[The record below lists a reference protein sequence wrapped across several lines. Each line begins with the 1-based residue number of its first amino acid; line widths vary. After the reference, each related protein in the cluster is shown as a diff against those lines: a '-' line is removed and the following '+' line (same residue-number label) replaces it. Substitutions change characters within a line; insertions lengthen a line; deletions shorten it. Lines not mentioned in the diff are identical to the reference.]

1 MKSGVITKQALSTQA
16 KLVNIISSSLF
27 VLDFEDN
34 KTNVTVLSL
43 NSEGLKINLPE
54 NGGEGKTYVCPFCQ
68 RYPDKQTKW
77 CHEKFVLLQMKIGSI
92 IKPSDSCNINSECQM
107 VSVLRCQTM
116 GGSQHKH
123 GRCVFLLTAASV
135 DRARDTVCTSWR
147 GGMTLDWKAFH
158 HVTIKTQLNP
168 TSSPGTD

>member
-1 MKSGVITKQALSTQA
+1 MKSGVITKQALSTHA

-68 RYPDKQTKW
+68 RYPDKQTK
-77 CHEKFVLLQMKIGSI
+77 
-92 IKPSDSCNINSECQM
+92 
-107 VSVLRCQTM
+107 
-116 GGSQHKH
+116 
-123 GRCVFLLTAASV
+123 
-135 DRARDTVCTSWR
+135 
-147 GGMTLDWKAFH
+147 
-158 HVTIKTQLNP
+158 
-168 TSSPGTD
+168 

>member
-43 NSEGLKINLPE
+43 NSEGLNINLPE

-68 RYPDKQTKW
+68 RYPDKQTK
-77 CHEKFVLLQMKIGSI
+77 
-92 IKPSDSCNINSECQM
+92 
-107 VSVLRCQTM
+107 
-116 GGSQHKH
+116 
-123 GRCVFLLTAASV
+123 
-135 DRARDTVCTSWR
+135 
-147 GGMTLDWKAFH
+147 
-158 HVTIKTQLNP
+158 
-168 TSSPGTD
+168 

>member
-54 NGGEGKTYVCPFCQ
+54 KWWRGKNICLSFLSEIPRQTDKMMPREICPATNE
-68 RYPDKQTKW
+68 DW
-77 CHEKFVLLQMKIGSI
+77 
-92 IKPSDSCNINSECQM
+92 
-107 VSVLRCQTM
+107 
-116 GGSQHKH
+116 QHK
-123 GRCVFLLTAASV
+123 
-135 DRARDTVCTSWR
+135 
-147 GGMTLDWKAFH
+147 K
-158 HVTIKTQLNP
+158 TIRQLQHQQ
-168 TSSPGTD
+168 